1 MESALQAKPD
11 RTTETESPLTMLPG
25 GHELPPMFDLIE
37 LLFFA
42 YRDFVGDADRLL
54 ESIRFGRAHH
64 RVLHFV
70 NRQPGLTI
78 AELLDIL
85 RITKQSLSRVL
96 KELLDEGYVESHS
109 GVSDRRQRLLF
120 PTVKGRRLAL
130 DLARLQSERV
140 RRALA
145 GLPADARERA
155 VEFLLAMIDPGERDK
170 VQTLVSRDD
179 GAARQ
184 RLMR

>member
-1 MESALQAKPD
+1 MESALQTKPD
-11 RTTETESPLTMLPG
+11 GAAETTSSLTVLPGDEASPL
-25 GHELPPMFDLIE
+25 MFDLIE

-96 KELLDEGYVESHS
+96 KELLEGGYVEAQA
-109 GVSDRRQRLLF
+109 GASDRRQRRLF
-120 PTVKGRRLAL
+120 PTADGRRLAL
-130 DLARLQSERV
+130 DLARLQSERFC
-140 RRALA
+140 RALD
-145 GLPADARERA
+145 GLPAGARDNA
-155 VEFLLAMIDPGERDK
+155 IEFLLAMIDPGERDK
-170 VQTLVSRDD
+170 VVSRVWRD
-179 GAARQ
+179 GSAARQ
-184 RLMR
+184 RLVP